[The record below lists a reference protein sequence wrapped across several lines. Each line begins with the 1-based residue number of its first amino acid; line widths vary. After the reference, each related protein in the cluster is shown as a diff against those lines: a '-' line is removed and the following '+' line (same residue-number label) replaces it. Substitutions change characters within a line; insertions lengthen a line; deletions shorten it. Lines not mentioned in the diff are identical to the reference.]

1 MVENDANADGTVES
15 PGRAPAEEQ
24 PDFYYHGIIRRL
36 SPRKGTGVVRT
47 ASGREVR
54 FSYQMVL
61 MSGPVRSPKGLREG
75 MIVGYDLG
83 WTGHGLRVIR
93 IKTYPHRSRQ
103 SSPRDP
109 GRDSSGDG
117 ASATDQGQG
126 QDLAREKLSH
136 EDPQQGDVE

>member
-1 MVENDANADGTVES
+1 MVEDDANADVAVES
-15 PGRAPAEEQ
+15 RGAAVAAEQ
-24 PDFYYHGIIRRL
+24 PDLYYHGIIRRL

-47 ASGREVR
+47 ASGRDVR

-75 MIVGYDLG
+75 MIIGYDLG

-93 IKTYPHRSRQ
+93 IKTYPHRNRQ
-103 SSPRDP
+103 SSPQEPGPDPSRDMP
-109 GRDSSGDG
+109 
-117 ASATDQGQG
+117 SAADQGQG
-126 QDLAREKLSH
+126 QDLAREQLSH